1 MRYVALVSYCVGY
14 EALILNGCEICG
26 AGELFGEI
34 CGAGEF
40 FGEICGAG
48 ELLCGI

>member
-1 MRYVALVSYCVGY
+1 MPVSYLVRYVVLVSYCVGY

-34 CGAGEF
+34 CGAGE
-40 FGEICGAG
+40 
-48 ELLCGI
+48 LLCGI